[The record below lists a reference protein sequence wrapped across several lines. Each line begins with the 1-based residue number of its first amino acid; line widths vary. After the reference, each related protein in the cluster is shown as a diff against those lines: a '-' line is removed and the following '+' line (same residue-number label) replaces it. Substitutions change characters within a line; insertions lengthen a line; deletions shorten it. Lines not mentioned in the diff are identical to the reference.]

1 MTQEYAS
8 LACHRHAPINYYVQ
22 MTFALS
28 QQNLVKIPPLIALG
42 LAIHALRI
50 YASNYLVVANLPV
63 VRLGKRGQICMGGQ
77 LEN

>member
-50 YASNYLVVANLPV
+50 YASNHLADANLPV
-63 VRLGKRGQICMGGQ
+63 VRLGKRGQIYTGGQ